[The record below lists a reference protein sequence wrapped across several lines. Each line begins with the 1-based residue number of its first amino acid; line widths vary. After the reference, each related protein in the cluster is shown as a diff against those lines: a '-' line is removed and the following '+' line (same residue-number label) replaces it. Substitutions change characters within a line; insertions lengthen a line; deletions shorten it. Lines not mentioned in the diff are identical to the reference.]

1 MKKKV
6 RNPLIRR
13 IPRELRGD
21 WKKYLVVFLF
31 LVLTIGFV
39 SGMYVANES
48 MMTAAKTGVDQYKR
62 EDGHFELNKKADA
75 SLINAIESGKK
86 ADVKAYY
93 TDKAQKELDD
103 KFDSEFN
110 KEFSDK
116 FNDEFEKEFSD
127 QFDSEFKAKFDEQFD
142 SMVKAQFDA
151 RFPDIFAEQFRAQ
164 FGVEFDKKFMAMTG
178 MQPDSQSPLYQ
189 SMYNQAY
196 EQAYAEAYEQAYATA
211 YEEAY
216 QTAKQSQYAEAYK
229 TAYDEA
235 YSTAHDEAY
244 DTAYSEA
251 YEKAYPEAYDEALNK
266 IKDEIDDKYA
276 DAEEKYKLDDPD
288 FKEVRVNVY
297 ENFFRNEEEDYNN
310 DGTTD
315 GTIRIYV
322 RNDNVNEACL
332 IEGAFPQTSDEI
344 AIDRMHADNVGVKVG
359 DTVTVSGETYRVTGL
374 IAYVNYSTLHEKT
387 TDIMFDAIK
396 FDVAMV
402 TDGGFARLHKTIHYA
417 YAWRYV
423 NKPADDI
430 EEKQQSDNFMRALL
444 TQAVTSDNEIEDY
457 TPAYANPAINFAPDD
472 MGSDEA
478 MGGVLLDILTVII
491 AFIFA
496 ITISNTITKEA
507 STIGTL
513 RASGYTRGE
522 LVRHYLSMPVIVTLF
537 AAITG
542 NILGYTVFKNVV
554 VSMYYNSYS
563 LPTYVTI
570 WNSQAFVKSTVI
582 PVIIMLVVNLIIIMR
597 MMRHTPL
604 QFLRHDMKKSKKGK
618 AVRLPDWSFLNRF
631 RIRIMIQNR
640 ANYIVLFVGIFF
652 IAVMLAMA
660 VGMPDTLAYYK
671 KNAADMMFTKYQ
683 YVLKSYEDDDN
694 NVISTENAD
703 AEKFSMTSLLRKG
716 DQFDEEVSVYG
727 VADNSR
733 YVKIDGLGRLN
744 VNEVYI
750 SDSFAD
756 KYSIKA
762 GDDILLDEKYEN
774 KQYTFK
780 VVGIYDKSQSIAVFM
795 PIGQY
800 RSVFGLD
807 NEEFTGYMSDSE
819 ITDIAEDDIATVIT
833 ERDITKMCDQL
844 DHSMGSYMTYFQY
857 LCILLSAVMIY
868 LLTKLIIEKN
878 ENAISMTKIL
888 GYENKEIA
896 GLYMLSTTIVLVI
909 ADIISVIL
917 GVIVMNTVWRVMLFS
932 YSGWYAFHFYPS
944 GYAKMFVFIL
954 MGYLIV
960 MVLDFNRIRKI
971 PMDKALKEANQE

>member
-48 MMTAAKTGVDQYKR
+48 MMTAAKAGVDQYKR

-116 FNDEFEKEFSD
+116 FNDEFEK
-127 QFDSEFKAKFDEQFD
+127 
-142 SMVKAQFDA
+142 
-151 RFPDIFAEQFRAQ
+151 
-164 FGVEFDKKFMAMTG
+164 
-178 MQPDSQSPLYQ
+178 
-189 SMYNQAY
+189 
-196 EQAYAEAYEQAYATA
+196 
-211 YEEAY
+211 
-216 QTAKQSQYAEAYK
+216 
-229 TAYDEA
+229 
-235 YSTAHDEAY
+235 
-244 DTAYSEA
+244 
-251 YEKAYPEAYDEALNK
+251 AYPEAYDEALKK

-332 IEGAFPQTSDEI
+332 LEGAFPQASDEI

-359 DTVTVSGETYRVTGL
+359 DTITISGETYRITGL

-387 TDIMFDAIK
+387 TDLMFDAIK

-444 TQAVTSDNEIEDY
+444 TQAVTADKEIEDY

-513 RASGYTRGE
+513 RASGYTRG
-522 LVRHYLSMPVIVTLF
+522 RACKTL
-537 AAITG
+537 
-542 NILGYTVFKNVV
+542 
-554 VSMYYNSYS
+554 
-563 LPTYVTI
+563 
-570 WNSQAFVKSTVI
+570 
-582 PVIIMLVVNLIIIMR
+582 
-597 MMRHTPL
+597 PL
-604 QFLRHDMKKSKKGK
+604 
-618 AVRLPDWSFLNRF
+618 
-631 RIRIMIQNR
+631 
-640 ANYIVLFVGIFF
+640 
-652 IAVMLAMA
+652 
-660 VGMPDTLAYYK
+660 
-671 KNAADMMFTKYQ
+671 NA
-683 YVLKSYEDDDN
+683 
-694 NVISTENAD
+694 
-703 AEKFSMTSLLRKG
+703 
-716 DQFDEEVSVYG
+716 
-727 VADNSR
+727 
-733 YVKIDGLGRLN
+733 
-744 VNEVYI
+744 
-750 SDSFAD
+750 
-756 KYSIKA
+756 
-762 GDDILLDEKYEN
+762 
-774 KQYTFK
+774 
-780 VVGIYDKSQSIAVFM
+780 
-795 PIGQY
+795 
-800 RSVFGLD
+800 
-807 NEEFTGYMSDSE
+807 
-819 ITDIAEDDIATVIT
+819 
-833 ERDITKMCDQL
+833 C
-844 DHSMGSYMTYFQY
+844 H
-857 LCILLSAVMIY
+857 C
-868 LLTKLIIEKN
+868 
-878 ENAISMTKIL
+878 
-888 GYENKEIA
+888 
-896 GLYMLSTTIVLVI
+896 
-909 ADIISVIL
+909 
-917 GVIVMNTVWRVMLFS
+917 
-932 YSGWYAFHFYPS
+932 YAFRS
-944 GYAKMFVFIL
+944 GC
-954 MGYLIV
+954 G
-960 MVLDFNRIRKI
+960 
-971 PMDKALKEANQE
+971 